1 MARQAEL
8 YTLLHQ
14 GTEGDVDFYRSVC
27 AQQKTALELGVGA
40 GRIAAALAKDGVR
53 VTGVEQDAAM
63 IALGKRKHPSPR
75 ITWVEGDM
83 RTLDLGKRFPR
94 VLLPYNGLFT
104 LPSDADVLA
113 CFQCAARHLTDDGY
127 FVFDFWVADEFHR
140 EDEDGEDGWDSS
152 EEEREPVG
160 AVRYAGRM
168 HDVFE
173 ATTWTREQQRVDATY
188 RYVPRDG
195 GPVLVSEVMSR
206 YVLTT
211 QLDGLL
217 AAAGLEVLVRH
228 GGFDQSAWDEDC
240 DRMIVTARRV
250 SAA

>member
-1 MARQAEL
+1 MA
-8 YTLLHQ
+8 
-14 GTEGDVDFYRSVC
+14 FYRSVC
-27 AQQKTALELGVGA
+27 SEQQSALELGVGA

-53 VTGVEQDAAM
+53 VVGVEQDAAM
-63 IALGKRKHPSPR
+63 IALGKRRHPSPR
-75 ITWVEGDM
+75 ITWVEADM
-83 RTLDLGKRFPR
+83 RTLDLGKQFPR

-113 CFQCAARHLTDDGY
+113 CFQCAARHLTEDGY

>member
-1 MARQAEL
+1 M
-8 YTLLHQ
+8 HQ

-27 AQQKTALELGVGA
+27 TGVKTALELGVGA

-75 ITWVEGDM
+75 ITWVQADM
-83 RTLDLGKRFPR
+83 RALDLGRRFPR

-104 LPSDADVLA
+104 LPSDADVVA
-113 CFQCAARHLTDDGY
+113 CFEAAARHLTEDGY
-127 FVFDFWVADEFHR
+127 LVFDFWVADDFHR
-140 EDEDGEDGWDSS
+140 EDTEADESGWDAA

-160 AVRYAGRM
+160 SVRYQGRM

-173 ATTWTREQQRVDATY
+173 STTWTREQQRVDASY

-195 GPVLVSEVMSR
+195 GTVLVSEVMSR

-240 DRMIVTARRV
+240 DRMIVTARR
-250 SAA
+250 SPAAS

>member
-1 MARQAEL
+1 M
-8 YTLLHQ
+8 
-14 GTEGDVDFYRSVC
+14 GFYRSVC
-27 AQQKTALELGVGA
+27 SEQTSALELGVGA
-40 GRIAAALAKDGVR
+40 GRIAGALAKDGVR
-53 VTGVEQDAAM
+53 VVGVEQDAAM
-63 IALGKRKHPSPR
+63 IALGKRRHPSPR
-75 ITWVEGDM
+75 ITWVEADM

-113 CFQCAARHLTDDGY
+113 CFQCAARHLTEDGY

-140 EDEDGEDGWDSS
+140 EDEGGEDGWDPS

-160 AVRYAGRM
+160 AVRYRGRM

-173 ATTWTREQQRVDATY
+173 STTWTREQQRVDATY

-195 GPVLVSEVMSR
+195 GEVLVSEVMSR

-240 DRMIVTARRV
+240 DRMIVTARRTP
-250 SAA
+250 AAP

>member
-1 MARQAEL
+1 MA
-8 YTLLHQ
+8 
-14 GTEGDVDFYRSVC
+14 FYRSVC
-27 AQQKTALELGVGA
+27 SEQKSALELGVGA
-40 GRIAAALAKDGVR
+40 GRIAGALAKDGVR
-53 VTGVEQDAAM
+53 VVGVEQDAAM
-63 IALGKRKHPSPR
+63 IALGKRRHPSPR
-75 ITWVEGDM
+75 ITWVEADM

-140 EDEDGEDGWDSS
+140 EDDGGEDGWDPS

-173 ATTWTREQQRVDATY
+173 STTWTREQQRVDATY